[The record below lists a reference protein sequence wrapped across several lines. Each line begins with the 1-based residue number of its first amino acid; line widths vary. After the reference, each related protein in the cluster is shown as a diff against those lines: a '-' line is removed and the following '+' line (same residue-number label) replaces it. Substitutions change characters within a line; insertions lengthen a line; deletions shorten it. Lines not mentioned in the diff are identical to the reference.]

1 MLSFIYITCRKDPK
15 IEWFIDSLY
24 NQVMEENF
32 DLSKIQ
38 IVIVDYELQYDESRR
53 ELIKNIIGGRFEFIH
68 VEPKPS
74 LVQGK
79 MKITKINYHS
89 CSIPRNTGV
98 CYAKYNYLLF
108 IDDLGVLYPNSF
120 KYMLE
125 YAYKKLVVGFSYK
138 KVYDL
143 SVENGIIKNCREHDG
158 GIDSRI
164 KYFDKDF
171 NKITGS
177 SLFGY
182 SASPL
187 ECLLKVNGYDEIH
200 NTMGGEDY
208 NYGIRLEK
216 TGTPIYYSKKVLF
229 YESEEWADQGN
240 IFIRRDP
247 LLSDEK
253 YKNIMKKYKVVKRW
267 DPNGRKD
274 LSHLLLDL
282 LTRNKYWTEGND
294 YNLKELREK
303 IQNGGVFNT
312 EFDKNMKLIDGVC
325 VKDL

>member
-24 NQVMEENF
+24 NQVMDEGF

-53 ELIKNIIGGRFEFIH
+53 ELFNQIIRGRFEYVH

-74 LVQGK
+74 LIQGK
-79 MKITKINYHS
+79 HKVTSVNYFAA
-89 CSIPRNTGV
+89 SIPRNTGI

-125 YAYKKLVVGFSYK
+125 YAYKNMVVGFSYK

-143 SVENGIIKNCREHDG
+143 SVDNGMITKCREHDG

-164 KYFDKDF
+164 KYFDKDL
-171 NKITGS
+171 NKISGT

-187 ECLLKVNGYDEIH
+187 ESILKVNGYDEIH
-200 NTMGGEDY
+200 STLGGEDY

-229 YESEEWADQGN
+229 YESEDFADQGN
-240 IFIRRDP
+240 VFIRRDP
-247 LLSDEK
+247 LLSDEN
-253 YKNIMKKYKVVKRW
+253 YKNIMKKYNIVKRW

-282 LTRNKYWTEGND
+282 LTRDKYWAEGND

-303 IQNGGVFNT
+303 IQNGEEFNT
-312 EFDKNMKLIDGVC
+312 IFDINMKLIDGIC